1 MWLLSAMGLK
11 YFRSIFSKFLSLEL
25 GKSGQLHMV
34 AQVPFT
40 GYTARNEKW
49 LSALAASTGC

>member
-1 MWLLSAMGLK
+1 MSLK